1 MNTGNS
7 QGLSGNIMV
16 QVHACPSA
24 IEYQADYVTI
34 SEIVPDTGLIIHLSI
49 RGDSLV
55 DRICLL

>member
-7 QGLSGNIMV
+7 QWLSGNIM
-16 QVHACPSA
+16 VHACPSA
-24 IEYQADYVTI
+24 IEYQADYVTM

-49 RGDSLV
+49 RGDSLA